1 MYMTSTSRDTNG
13 YLLKSWTVHLE
24 GHPAL
29 SIEASTRYR
38 AIQTAYTELKLTAPK
53 FRLRPR
59 PTAQGWYIVSSH
71 RTPRILG
78 HIARKDTP

>member
-1 MYMTSTSRDTNG
+1 MTQTTHDTNG
-13 YLLKSWTVHLE
+13 YLLKRWTVHLE
-24 GHPAL
+24 GHEAL
-29 SIEASTRYR
+29 TITASTRYR
-38 AIQTAYTELKLTAPK
+38 AIRDAYEHLGREAPK

-78 HIARKDTP
+78 HIARKDSP